1 MKFKYPLSFI
11 LTAFIITSCG
21 GGGGAGTIFKPVIT
35 AFTAVTNSILV
46 GNTTTLT
53 WSAQNATSCVAFGA
67 WSGDKATSGSEVV
80 TISTPGENTF
90 ILRCTGTN
98 DAAGQVTETL
108 SVEGFR
114 LIAGVTVD
122 GYISGAEVF
131 VDKNSN
137 YLNDSDEDSV
147 TSDNN
152 GAFSIKHSNGSLVSK
167 GGTDLDTQVLLDNLM
182 LVHKYS
188 GYTTTKIISPIT
200 TISSL
205 LDGTVDVNT
214 ALGIDSSIDITTFDP
229 VANKGDGGINDYL
242 FEKGN
247 QLTTLALAL
256 NNVTNSLS
264 SNNSSSIDHFEIISK
279 EIDKEY
285 DTTSTKVDIES
296 DSFITN
302 VLNTVISD
310 KSLTITETNKQNVI
324 NALGGV
330 LPVIQVKTSSDNTTS
345 INRFAFSTLQT
356 DISKLADGTA
366 SAATVTNYTTNILS
380 YIATDQGLTDSDIVP
395 DIIAS
400 ADSLTTNEDT
410 ANTVNVLANDSYT
423 STAPITVTAS
433 NGSKGTT
440 SVSGGVITYTPS
452 ADLNGADTFTY
463 TITQAGKTS
472 SSTVTVTVTPVND
485 APVINTAS
493 TLQINENSTSLGTVS
508 ISDADNDQT
517 TLSLSG
523 ADAANFELSSSNGLS
538 FKIAPDYETKTSYYL
553 TLGVTDGQV
562 SVTKDITISVINLND
577 NTPVILTSPSRSV
590 MEFATAAGQVI
601 ASDAD
606 GDSLTYTISGVNA
619 SLLNL
624 TSAGV
629 LTLKTEAD
637 YEART
642 SYLAV
647 VTASD
652 GTNSSSQSIT
662 ISVINDTFD
671 DLVPP
676 DKLNLVETQ
685 KEAE

>member
-53 WSAQNATSCVAFGA
+53 WSSQNATECVAFGA
-67 WSGDKATSGSEVV
+67 WSGNKSTSGSEVV

-90 ILRCTGTN
+90 ILRCTGTS

-108 SVEGFR
+108 AVEGFR
-114 LIAGVTVD
+114 LISGVTVD

-131 VDKNSN
+131 VDKNNN

-188 GYTTTKIISPIT
+188 GYTATKIISPIT

-214 ALGIDSSIDITTFDP
+214 ALGIDSSIDIASFDP

-247 QLTTLALAL
+247 QLTALALAL
-256 NNVTNSLS
+256 DNITSSLS
-264 SNNSSSIDHFEIISK
+264 SSNSLSIDHFDIISK

-296 DSFITN
+296 DTFITN
-302 VLNTVISD
+302 VLNTLITD

-324 NALGGV
+324 NALEGV
-330 LPVIQVKTSSDNTTS
+330 IPIIQVKTSAEDTTS
-345 INRFAFSTLQT
+345 INRFALSTLQT
-356 DISKLADGTA
+356 DIAKLADGSA
-366 SAATVTNYTTNILS
+366 SATTVSNYTSNILA
-380 YIATDQGLTDSDIVP
+380 YIASDQGLTDSDVVP
-395 DIIAS
+395 DIA
-400 ADSLTTNEDT
+400 AMTDSLTTNEDT
-410 ANTVNVLANDSYT
+410 TGTINVLANDSYI

-433 NGSKGTT
+433 NGTKGTT
-440 SVSGGVITYTPS
+440 SVAGGVVTYTPNT
-452 ADLNGADTFTY
+452 DLNGADSFTY

-493 TLQINENSTSLGTVS
+493 TLQINENSTSLGILS

-517 TLSLSG
+517 TLTLLG
-523 ADAANFELSSSNGLS
+523 TDAASFDLSSSNVLS
-538 FKIAPDYETKTSYYL
+538 FKTAPDYETKTSYSV
-553 TLGVTDGQV
+553 TLSVTDGQV
-562 SVTKDITISVINLND
+562 TVTKDITIAVVNLND
-577 NTPVILTSPSRSV
+577 NTPVISSTNAFTVAEFSKAIGSV
-590 MEFATAAGQVI
+590 VST
-601 ASDAD
+601 DAD
-606 GDSLTYTISGVNA
+606 GDSLTYTLSGINS
-619 SLLNL
+619 SLLNISS
-624 TSAGV
+624 TGV
-629 LTLKTEAD
+629 LSLKSDAD
-637 YEART
+637 FESRT
-642 SYLAV
+642 SYSV
-647 VTASD
+647 IVNVSD
-652 GTNSSSQSIT
+652 GLNLMVQTIT

>member
-1 MKFKYPLSFI
+1 LKLKYPLSFI

-35 AFTAVTNSILV
+35 AFTAVADSILV
-46 GNTTTLT
+46 GNTTTVT
-53 WSAQNATSCVAFGA
+53 WSSQNTTGCVAFGS

-108 SVEGFR
+108 AVEGFR
-114 LIAGVTVD
+114 LITGVTVD

-137 YLNDSDEDSV
+137 YINDSDEDSV
-147 TSDNN
+147 TSDNS

-188 GYTTTKIISPIT
+188 GYTATKIISPIT

-214 ALGIDSSIDITTFDP
+214 ALGIDSSIDITSFDP

-256 NNVTNSLS
+256 DNITSSLS
-264 SNNSSSIDHFEIISK
+264 SSSSSSIDHFDIISK

-302 VLNTVISD
+302 VLNTVITD
-310 KSLTITETNKQNVI
+310 KNLTITETNKQNVI
-324 NALGGV
+324 NALEGV
-330 LPVIQVKTSSDNTTS
+330 LPIIQVKTSSDNTTS

-356 DISKLADGTA
+356 DIAKLADGSA
-366 SAATVTNYTTNILS
+366 SATTVNNYTSDILA
-380 YIATDQGLTDSDIVP
+380 YIASDQGLTDSDIVP
-395 DIIAS
+395 DISAI

-410 ANTVNVLANDSYT
+410 INTVNVLANDSYT

-433 NGSKGTT
+433 NGTKGTT

-452 ADLNGADTFTY
+452 ADLNGADSFTY

-472 SSTVTVTVTPVND
+472 SSSVSVTVTAVND

-508 ISDADNDQT
+508 ISDVDNDQT
-517 TLSLSG
+517 TLSLTG
-523 ADAANFELSSSNGLS
+523 TDAASFDLSSSNGLS
-538 FKIAPDYETKTSYYL
+538 FKTAPDYETKTSYSL
-553 TLGVTDGQV
+553 TLSVTDGQV
-562 SVTKDITISVINLND
+562 TVTKDVTIAVVNLND
-577 NTPVILTSPSRSV
+577 NNPVISSSATLTVAEFSTAIGSV
-590 MEFATAAGQVI
+590 TAT
-601 ASDAD
+601 DAD
-606 GDSLTYTISGVNA
+606 GDSITYTIGGVNS

-629 LTLKTEAD
+629 LSLKAEAD

-642 SYLAV
+642 SYSV
-647 VTASD
+647 IVTASD
-652 GTNSSSQSIT
+652 GTNSSSQTIT

>member
-1 MKFKYPLSFI
+1 MKFKYPISFI

-35 AFTAVTNSILV
+35 AFTAVADSILV
-46 GNTTTLT
+46 GNTTTVT
-53 WSAQNATSCVAFGA
+53 WSSQNTTGCVAFGS

-90 ILRCTGTN
+90 ILRCTGTS

-108 SVEGFR
+108 AVEGFR
-114 LIAGVTVD
+114 LITGVTVD

-137 YLNDSDEDSV
+137 YINDSDEDSV
-147 TSDNN
+147 TSDNS

-188 GYTTTKIISPIT
+188 GYTATKIISPIT

-214 ALGIDSSIDITTFDP
+214 ALGIDSSIDITSFDP

-256 NNVTNSLS
+256 DNITSSLS
-264 SNNSSSIDHFEIISK
+264 SSSSSSIDHFDIISK

-302 VLNTVISD
+302 VLNTVITD
-310 KSLTITETNKQNVI
+310 KNLTITEANKQNVL
-324 NALGGV
+324 NALEGV
-330 LPVIQVKTSSDNTTS
+330 LPIIQVKTSSDNTTS

-356 DISKLADGTA
+356 DIAKLADGSA
-366 SAATVTNYTTNILS
+366 SDTTVNNYTSDILA
-380 YIATDQGLTDSDIVP
+380 YIASDQGLTDSDVVP
-395 DIIAS
+395 DISAI

-410 ANTVNVLANDSYT
+410 ISTVNVLANDSYI
-423 STAPITVTAS
+423 STAPVTITAS
-433 NGSKGTT
+433 NGTKGTT

-452 ADLNGADTFTY
+452 ADLNGADSFTY

-472 SSTVTVTVTPVND
+472 SSTVTVTVNAVND

-508 ISDADNDQT
+508 ITDVDNDQT
-517 TLSLSG
+517 TLSLTGTDS
-523 ADAANFELSSSNGLS
+523 ASFNLSSSNGLT
-538 FKIAPDYETKTSYYL
+538 FKTAPDYETKTSYSL
-553 TLGVTDGQV
+553 TLSVTDGQV
-562 SVTKDITISVINLND
+562 TVTKDITIAVVNLND
-577 NTPVILTSPSRSV
+577 NNPAISSSATFTVAEFSTAIGSV
-590 MEFATAAGQVI
+590 TAT
-601 ASDAD
+601 DAD
-606 GDSLTYTISGVNA
+606 GDSITYTIGGVNS

-629 LTLKTEAD
+629 LSLKAEAD

-642 SYLAV
+642 SYSV
-647 VTASD
+647 IVTASD
-652 GTNSSSQSIT
+652 GTNSSSQTIT

>member
-1 MKFKYPLSFI
+1 MKLKYPLSFI

-35 AFTAVTNSILV
+35 AFTAVADSILV
-46 GNTTTLT
+46 GNTTTVT
-53 WSAQNATSCVAFGA
+53 WSSQNTTGCVAFGS

-90 ILRCTGTN
+90 ILRCTGTS

-108 SVEGFR
+108 AVEGFR
-114 LIAGVTVD
+114 LITGVTVD

-137 YLNDSDEDSV
+137 YINDSDEDSV
-147 TSDNN
+147 TSDNS

-188 GYTTTKIISPIT
+188 GYTATKIISPIT

-214 ALGIDSSIDITTFDP
+214 ALGIDSSIDITSFDP

-256 NNVTNSLS
+256 DNITSSLS
-264 SNNSSSIDHFEIISK
+264 SSSSSSIDHFDIISK

-302 VLNTVISD
+302 VLNTVITD
-310 KSLTITETNKQNVI
+310 KNLTITEANKQNVI
-324 NALGGV
+324 NALEGV
-330 LPVIQVKTSSDNTTS
+330 LPIIQVKTSSDNTTS

-356 DISKLADGTA
+356 DIAKLADGSA
-366 SAATVTNYTTNILS
+366 SDTTVNNYTSDILA
-380 YIATDQGLTDSDIVP
+380 YIASDQGLTDSDVVP
-395 DIIAS
+395 DISAI

-410 ANTVNVLANDSYT
+410 ISTVNVLANDSYI
-423 STAPITVTAS
+423 STAPVTITAS
-433 NGSKGTT
+433 NGTKGTT

-452 ADLNGADTFTY
+452 ADLNGADSFTY

-472 SSTVTVTVTPVND
+472 SSTVTVTVNAVND

-508 ISDADNDQT
+508 ITDVDNDQT
-517 TLSLSG
+517 TLSLTGTDS
-523 ADAANFELSSSNGLS
+523 ASFNLSSSNGLT
-538 FKIAPDYETKTSYYL
+538 FKTAPDYETKTSYSL
-553 TLGVTDGQV
+553 TLSVTDGQV
-562 SVTKDITISVINLND
+562 TVTKDITIAVVNLND
-577 NTPVILTSPSRSV
+577 NNPAISSSATFTVAEFSTAIGSV
-590 MEFATAAGQVI
+590 TAT
-601 ASDAD
+601 DAD
-606 GDSLTYTISGVNA
+606 GDSITYTIGGVNS

-629 LTLKTEAD
+629 LSLKAEAD

-642 SYLAV
+642 SYSV
-647 VTASD
+647 IVTASD
-652 GTNSSSQSIT
+652 GTNSSSQTIT

>member
-122 GYISGAEVF
+122 GYISGAEVY

-152 GAFSIKHSNGSLVSK
+152 GAFSIKHSNGSLISK

-188 GYTTTKIISPIT
+188 GYTPTKIISPIT

-247 QLTTLALAL
+247 QLTALALAL

-264 SNNSSSIDHFEIISK
+264 SNNSSSIDHFGIISK

-310 KSLTITETNKQNVI
+310 KSLTITDTNKQNVI
-324 NALGGV
+324 NALTGV

-356 DISKLADGTA
+356 DISKLADGSA
-366 SAATVTNYTTNILS
+366 SAATVTNYATNILS

-395 DIIAS
+395 DITAT
-400 ADSLTTNEDT
+400 ADTLTTNEDT
-410 ANTVNVLANDSYT
+410 ANTVNVLSNDSYI

-463 TITQAGKTS
+463 TITQSGKTS

-517 TLSLSG
+517 TLSITG
-523 ADAANFELSSSNGLS
+523 TDAASFELSSSNGLS
-538 FKIAPDYETKTSYYL
+538 FKTAPDYETKTSYSL
-553 TLGVTDGQV
+553 TLSVTDGQV

-606 GDSLTYTISGVNA
+606 GDSLTYTISGINA

-642 SYLAV
+642 SYSAV

-652 GTNSSSQSIT
+652 GTNSSSQTIT

>member
-11 LTAFIITSCG
+11 LTAFIISSCG

-46 GNTTTLT
+46 GNTTTIT
-53 WSAQNATSCVAFGA
+53 WSAQNATGCVAFGA
-67 WSGDKATSGSEVV
+67 WSGDKASSGSEVV

-90 ILRCTGTN
+90 ILRCTGTS
-98 DAAGQVTETL
+98 DAAGQVTKTL
-108 SVEGFR
+108 AVEGFR
-114 LIAGVTVD
+114 LISGVTVD
-122 GYISGAEVF
+122 GYISGADVF

-167 GGTDLDTQVLLDNLM
+167 GGTDLDTQILLDNLI

-188 GYTTTKIISPIT
+188 GYTATKIISPIT

-214 ALGIDSSIDITTFDP
+214 ALGIDSSIDIASFDP

-256 NNVTNSLS
+256 NNITNSLS
-264 SNNSSSIDHFEIISK
+264 SSNSSSIDHFDIISK

-296 DSFITN
+296 DTFITN
-302 VLNTVISD
+302 VLNTVITD
-310 KSLTITETNKQNVI
+310 KSLTITDTNKQNVI
-324 NALGGV
+324 NALEGV
-330 LPVIQVKTSSDNTTS
+330 IPIIQVKTSLENTTS

-356 DISKLADGTA
+356 DIAKLADGSA
-366 SAATVTNYTTNILS
+366 SATTVNNYTSDILA
-380 YIATDQGLTDSDIVP
+380 YIASDQGLTDSDVVP
-395 DIIAS
+395 DIS
-400 ADSLTTNEDT
+400 AIGDSLTTNEDT
-410 ANTVNVLANDSYT
+410 TGTVNVLANDSYI

-433 NGSKGTT
+433 NGTKGTT

-452 ADLNGADTFTY
+452 TDLNGSDSFTY

-472 SSTVTVTVTPVND
+472 SSTVNVTLTPVND

-493 TLQINENSTSLGTVS
+493 TLQINENSASVGTIS
-508 ISDADNDQT
+508 ITDVDNDQT
-517 TLSLSG
+517 TLSLTGTDS
-523 ADAANFELSSSNGLS
+523 ASFNLSSSNGLT
-538 FKIAPDYETKTSYYL
+538 FKTAPDYETKTSYSL
-553 TLGVTDGQV
+553 TLSVTDGQV
-562 SVTKDITISVINLND
+562 TVTKDITIAVVNLND
-577 NTPVILTSPSRSV
+577 NTPAISSSATFTIAEFSTAIGSV
-590 MEFATAAGQVI
+590 TAT
-601 ASDAD
+601 DAD
-606 GDSLTYTISGVNA
+606 GDSITYTISGVNS

-629 LTLKTEAD
+629 LSLKAEAD

-642 SYLAV
+642 SYSV
-647 VTASD
+647 IVTASD
-652 GTNSSSQSIT
+652 GTNSSSQTIT

-671 DLVPP
+671 DLIPP

>member
-1 MKFKYPLSFI
+1 LKLKYPLSFI

-35 AFTAVTNSILV
+35 AFTAVADSILV
-46 GNTTTLT
+46 GNTTTVT
-53 WSAQNATSCVAFGA
+53 WSSQNTTGCVAFGS

-108 SVEGFR
+108 AVEGFR
-114 LIAGVTVD
+114 LITGVTVD

-137 YLNDSDEDSV
+137 YINDSDEDSV
-147 TSDNN
+147 TSDNS

-188 GYTTTKIISPIT
+188 GYTATKIISPIT

-214 ALGIDSSIDITTFDP
+214 ALGIDSSIDITSFDP

-256 NNVTNSLS
+256 DNITSSLS
-264 SNNSSSIDHFEIISK
+264 SSSSSSIDHFDIISK

-302 VLNTVISD
+302 VLNTVITD
-310 KSLTITETNKQNVI
+310 KNLTITESNKQNVL
-324 NALGGV
+324 NALEGV
-330 LPVIQVKTSSDNTTS
+330 LPIIQVKTSSDNTTS

-356 DISKLADGTA
+356 DIAKLADGSA
-366 SAATVTNYTTNILS
+366 SATTVNNYTSDILA
-380 YIATDQGLTDSDIVP
+380 YIASDQGLTDSDIVP
-395 DIIAS
+395 DISAI

-410 ANTVNVLANDSYT
+410 INTVNVLANDSYT

-433 NGSKGTT
+433 NGTKGTT

-452 ADLNGADTFTY
+452 ADLNGADSFTY

-472 SSTVTVTVTPVND
+472 SSSVSVTVTAVND

-508 ISDADNDQT
+508 ISDVDNDQT
-517 TLSLSG
+517 TLSLTG
-523 ADAANFELSSSNGLS
+523 TDAASFDLSSSNGLS
-538 FKIAPDYETKTSYYL
+538 FKTAPDYETKTSYSL
-553 TLGVTDGQV
+553 TLSVTDGQV
-562 SVTKDITISVINLND
+562 TVTKDVTIAVVNLND
-577 NTPVILTSPSRSV
+577 NNPVISSSATLTVAEFSTAIGSV
-590 MEFATAAGQVI
+590 TAT
-601 ASDAD
+601 DAD
-606 GDSLTYTISGVNA
+606 GDSITYTIGGVNS

-629 LTLKTEAD
+629 LSLKAEAD

-642 SYLAV
+642 SYSV
-647 VTASD
+647 IVTASD
-652 GTNSSSQSIT
+652 GTNSSSQTIT

>member
-1 MKFKYPLSFI
+1 MKLKYPLSFI

-35 AFTAVTNSILV
+35 AFTAVADSILV
-46 GNTTTLT
+46 GNTTTVT
-53 WSAQNATSCVAFGA
+53 WSSQNTTGCVAFGS

-80 TISTPGENTF
+80 TINTPGENTF
-90 ILRCTGTN
+90 ILRCTGN
-98 DAAGQVTETL
+98 SDAAGQVTETL
-108 SVEGFR
+108 AVEGFR
-114 LIAGVTVD
+114 LITGVTVD

-137 YLNDSDEDSV
+137 YINDSDEDSV
-147 TSDNN
+147 TSDNS

-167 GGTDLDTQVLLDNLM
+167 GGTDLDTQILLDNLM

-188 GYTTTKIISPIT
+188 GYTATKIISPIT

-214 ALGIDSSIDITTFDP
+214 ALGIDSSIDITSFDP

-256 NNVTNSLS
+256 NNITNSLS
-264 SNNSSSIDHFEIISK
+264 SSNSSSIDHFDIISK

-296 DSFITN
+296 GTFITN
-302 VLNTVISD
+302 VLNTVITD
-310 KSLTITETNKQNVI
+310 KSLTITDTNKQNVI
-324 NALGGV
+324 NALEGV
-330 LPVIQVKTSSDNTTS
+330 IPIIQVKTSLENTTS

-356 DISKLADGTA
+356 DIAKLADGSA
-366 SAATVTNYTTNILS
+366 SATTVNNYTSDILA
-380 YIATDQGLTDSDIVP
+380 YIASDQGLTDSDVVP
-395 DIIAS
+395 DIS
-400 ADSLTTNEDT
+400 AIGDSLTTNEDT
-410 ANTVNVLANDSYT
+410 TGTVNVLANDSYI

-433 NGSKGTT
+433 NGTKGTT

-452 ADLNGADTFTY
+452 TDLNGSDSFTY

-472 SSTVTVTVTPVND
+472 SSTVNVTLTPVND

-493 TLQINENSTSLGTVS
+493 TLQINENSASVGTIS
-508 ISDADNDQT
+508 ITDVDNDQT
-517 TLSLSG
+517 TLSLTGTDS
-523 ADAANFELSSSNGLS
+523 ASFNLSSSNGLT
-538 FKIAPDYETKTSYYL
+538 FKTAPDYETKTSYSL
-553 TLGVTDGQV
+553 TLSVTDGQV
-562 SVTKDITISVINLND
+562 TVTKDITIAVVNLND
-577 NTPVILTSPSRSV
+577 NTPAISSSATFTIAEFSTAIGSV
-590 MEFATAAGQVI
+590 TAT
-601 ASDAD
+601 DAD
-606 GDSLTYTISGVNA
+606 GDSITYTISGVNS

-629 LTLKTEAD
+629 LSLKAEAD

-642 SYLAV
+642 SYSV
-647 VTASD
+647 IVTASD
-652 GTNSSSQSIT
+652 GTNSSSQTIT

-671 DLVPP
+671 DLIPP

>member
-1 MKFKYPLSFI
+1 MKLKYPLSFI

-35 AFTAVTNSILV
+35 AFTAVADSILV
-46 GNTTTLT
+46 GNTTTVT
-53 WSAQNATSCVAFGA
+53 WSSQNTTGCVAFGS

-90 ILRCTGTN
+90 ILRCTGTS

-108 SVEGFR
+108 AVEGFR
-114 LIAGVTVD
+114 LITGVTVD

-137 YLNDSDEDSV
+137 YINDSDEDSV
-147 TSDNN
+147 TSDNS

-188 GYTTTKIISPIT
+188 GYTATKIISPIT

-214 ALGIDSSIDITTFDP
+214 ALGIDSSIDITSFDP

-256 NNVTNSLS
+256 DNITSSLS
-264 SNNSSSIDHFEIISK
+264 SSSSSSIDHFDIISK

-302 VLNTVISD
+302 VLNTVITD
-310 KSLTITETNKQNVI
+310 KNLTITEANKQNVL
-324 NALGGV
+324 NALEGV
-330 LPVIQVKTSSDNTTS
+330 LPIIQVKTSSDNTTS

-356 DISKLADGTA
+356 DIAKLADGSA
-366 SAATVTNYTTNILS
+366 SDTTVNNYTSDILA
-380 YIATDQGLTDSDIVP
+380 YIASDQGLTDSDVVP
-395 DIIAS
+395 DISAI

-410 ANTVNVLANDSYT
+410 ISTVNVLANDSYI
-423 STAPITVTAS
+423 STAPVTITAS
-433 NGSKGTT
+433 NGTKGTT

-452 ADLNGADTFTY
+452 ADLNGADSFTY

-472 SSTVTVTVTPVND
+472 SSTVTVTVNAVND

-508 ISDADNDQT
+508 ITDVDNDQT
-517 TLSLSG
+517 TLSLTGTDS
-523 ADAANFELSSSNGLS
+523 ASFNLSSSNGLT
-538 FKIAPDYETKTSYYL
+538 FKTAPDYETKTSYSL
-553 TLGVTDGQV
+553 TLSVTDGQV
-562 SVTKDITISVINLND
+562 TVTKDITIAVVNLND
-577 NTPVILTSPSRSV
+577 NNPAISSSATFTVAEFSTAIGSV
-590 MEFATAAGQVI
+590 TAT
-601 ASDAD
+601 DAD
-606 GDSLTYTISGVNA
+606 GDSITYTIGGVNS

-629 LTLKTEAD
+629 LSLKAEAD

-642 SYLAV
+642 SYSV
-647 VTASD
+647 IVTASD
-652 GTNSSSQSIT
+652 GTNSSSQTIT

-676 DKLNLVETQ
+676 DKLNLVETR

>member
-1 MKFKYPLSFI
+1 LKFKYPISFI

-35 AFTAVTNSILV
+35 AFTAVADSILV
-46 GNTTTLT
+46 GNTTTVT
-53 WSAQNATSCVAFGA
+53 WSSQNTTGCVAFGS

-90 ILRCTGTN
+90 ILRCTGTS

-108 SVEGFR
+108 AVEGFR
-114 LIAGVTVD
+114 LITGVTVD

-137 YLNDSDEDSV
+137 YINDSDEDSV
-147 TSDNN
+147 TSDNS

-188 GYTTTKIISPIT
+188 GYTATKIISPIT

-214 ALGIDSSIDITTFDP
+214 ALGIDSSIDITSFDP

-256 NNVTNSLS
+256 DNITSSLS
-264 SNNSSSIDHFEIISK
+264 SSSSSSIDHFDIISK

-302 VLNTVISD
+302 VLNTVITD
-310 KSLTITETNKQNVI
+310 KNLTITEANKQNVL
-324 NALGGV
+324 NALEGV
-330 LPVIQVKTSSDNTTS
+330 LPIIQVKTSSDNTTS

-356 DISKLADGTA
+356 DIAKLADGSA
-366 SAATVTNYTTNILS
+366 SDTTVNNYTSDILA
-380 YIATDQGLTDSDIVP
+380 YIASDQGLTDSDVVP
-395 DIIAS
+395 DISAI

-410 ANTVNVLANDSYT
+410 ISTVNVLANDSYI
-423 STAPITVTAS
+423 STAPVTITAS
-433 NGSKGTT
+433 NGTKGTT

-452 ADLNGADTFTY
+452 ADLNGADSFTY

-472 SSTVTVTVTPVND
+472 SSTVTVTVNAVND

-508 ISDADNDQT
+508 ITDVDNDQT
-517 TLSLSG
+517 TLSLTGTDS
-523 ADAANFELSSSNGLS
+523 ASFNLSSSNGLT
-538 FKIAPDYETKTSYYL
+538 FKTAPDYETKTSYSL
-553 TLGVTDGQV
+553 TLSVTDGQV
-562 SVTKDITISVINLND
+562 TVTKDITIAVVNLND
-577 NTPVILTSPSRSV
+577 NNPAISSSATFTVAEFSTAIGSV
-590 MEFATAAGQVI
+590 TAT
-601 ASDAD
+601 DAD
-606 GDSLTYTISGVNA
+606 GDSITYTIGGVNS

-629 LTLKTEAD
+629 LSLKAEAD

-642 SYLAV
+642 SYSV
-647 VTASD
+647 IVTASD
-652 GTNSSSQSIT
+652 GTNSSSQTIT

>member
-1 MKFKYPLSFI
+1 LKFKYPLSFI

-122 GYISGAEVF
+122 GYISGAEVY

-152 GAFSIKHSNGSLVSK
+152 GAFSIKHSNGSLISK

-188 GYTTTKIISPIT
+188 GYTPTKIISPIT

-247 QLTTLALAL
+247 QLTALALAL

-264 SNNSSSIDHFEIISK
+264 SNNSSSIDHFGIISK

-310 KSLTITETNKQNVI
+310 KSLTITDTNKQNVI
-324 NALGGV
+324 NALTGV

-356 DISKLADGTA
+356 DISKLADGSA
-366 SAATVTNYTTNILS
+366 SAATVTNYATNILS

-395 DIIAS
+395 DITAT
-400 ADSLTTNEDT
+400 ADTLTTNEDT
-410 ANTVNVLANDSYT
+410 ANTVNVLSNDSYI

-463 TITQAGKTS
+463 TITQSGKTS

-517 TLSLSG
+517 TLSITG
-523 ADAANFELSSSNGLS
+523 TDAASFELSSSNGLS
-538 FKIAPDYETKTSYYL
+538 FKTAPDYETKTSYSL
-553 TLGVTDGQV
+553 TLSVTDGQV

-606 GDSLTYTISGVNA
+606 GDSLTYTISGINA

-642 SYLAV
+642 SYSAV

-652 GTNSSSQSIT
+652 GTNSSSQTIT